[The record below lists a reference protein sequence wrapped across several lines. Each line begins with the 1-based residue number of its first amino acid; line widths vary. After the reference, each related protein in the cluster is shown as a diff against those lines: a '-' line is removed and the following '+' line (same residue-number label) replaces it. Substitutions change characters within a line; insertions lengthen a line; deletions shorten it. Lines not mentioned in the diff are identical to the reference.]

1 MAQSSFRKVA
11 SLLGAALGASLSA
24 LPACMPMDDLSSYS
38 GGKSAEGAAGPP
50 AHPVT
55 QGDASGTPSRTS
67 EVAPVTGSAADEL
80 GGSPAAL
87 RSREAPPSEASAP
100 RPNVSDPVCPARS
113 SAAVPDACP
122 KRSSAVRGE
131 TVQTVTVAG
140 DLRSFIYYAPETLD
154 PELPAPLLILAHGRS
169 VGASELLAISEL
181 EKLADRDGFLLLAP
195 DGQRPD
201 PWNIGRGNC
210 AAEAGPIRSAPGD
223 DAAFLDAM
231 LAFVSADRALDAGH
245 VFLAGFGAGGYWASD
260 TACRRPLLRGFAA
273 HSAGSHSLADC
284 NSERAPAILFH
295 GLRDSVVAPD
305 CGRETRARW
314 AERNGC
320 SQQVEARPVLGG
332 VCEYSTDCPEGGQVV
347 LCLFDDLGSAWAGG
361 IGQNGADPAQFAS
374 ASELSWEFFK
384 SYAW

>member
-1 MAQSSFRKVA
+1 MAQSSFRRVA
-11 SLLGAALGASLSA
+11 SLLGAAFGASVSA

-38 GGKSAEGAAGPP
+38 GGESAEGAAAPL
-50 AHPVT
+50 AHPVA
-55 QGDASGTPSRTS
+55 QGDASGTSSRTS
-67 EVAPVTGSAADEL
+67 DVAPAAGSAADEL
-80 GGSPAAL
+80 GGPSAAL
-87 RSREAPPSEASAP
+87 RSREAPPPEVPAS
-100 RPNVSDPVCPARS
+100 RPGVADPACPTPS

-122 KRSSAVRGE
+122 RHRGAVRGE
-131 TVQTVTVAG
+131 SVQTVTVAG

-181 EKLADRDGFLLLAP
+181 EKLADRAGFLLLAP

-210 AAEAGPIRSAPGD
+210 AAETGRIPSAPGD

-231 LAFVSADRALDAGH
+231 LAFVSADRALDVGH
-245 VFLAGFGAGGYWASD
+245 VFLAGFGAGGYWASE

-284 NSERAPAILFH
+284 SSERTPAILFH
-295 GLRDSVVAPD
+295 GLRDPVVAPD